1 MKTALELYDPQ
12 IYELIRQEAT
22 RQSGSI
28 RLIPSE
34 NYVSRA
40 VMQASGSCL
49 TNKYAEGY
57 PGRRYYEGQ
66 HVTDLIEKVAQE
78 RAKRLFKADHANVQ
92 PYSGSVANLAAYAAL
107 VEPGETIMGMSLVHG
122 GHLTHGWKASV
133 TSRFYKSV
141 QYPVD
146 PETGRLDYDHIR
158 DLARR
163 HRPKL
168 IISGATAYPREI
180 DFEIFGDIAAEVG
193 AYHVSD
199 IAHIAGLVVAGLHK
213 SPVPYADVVSST
225 THKTLRGPR
234 GGMLLCKAEHAEAVD
249 KAVFPG
255 LQGGPHMHTLTAIA
269 VAMAEADTPE
279 FVAYAAQVKKNAK
292 ALAGK
297 LLEHGFNLVSGG
309 TDNHLILIDL
319 RNKNVSGKKL
329 AKALDRARIVTN
341 YNTVPGDPA
350 PPSNPSGL
358 RIGTPAITTRG
369 MKEPEAEQIAGLING
384 VVENID
390 DESAIEQI
398 GREALLLCSRFPVP
412 EHFIIPSRNQLDM
425 MRVADRMTRP
435 LFE

>member
-1 MKTALELYDPQ
+1 MITALEQYDPQ
-12 IYELIRQEAT
+12 IYELVRQENA

-34 NYVSRA
+34 NYVSKA

-49 TNKYAEGY
+49 TNKYSEGY

-66 HVTDLIEKVAQE
+66 QVTDLIEKLAQE
-78 RAKRLFKADHANVQ
+78 RAKKLFKADHANVQ

-107 VEPGETIMGMSLVHG
+107 IEPGDTIMGMSLVHG
-122 GHLTHGWKASV
+122 GHLTHGWKVSL
-133 TSRFYKSV
+133 TSKFYKSCP
-141 QYPVD
+141 YPVD
-146 PETGRLDYDHIR
+146 PRTGRLDFNQIEE
-158 DLARR
+158 LAKK
-163 HRPKL
+163 HRPKI

-180 DFEIFGDIAAEVG
+180 DFEIFGQIAKSVG

-199 IAHIAGLVVAGLHK
+199 IAHISGLVVAGIHK
-213 SPVPYADVVSST
+213 SPIPYSDIVSTT

-234 GGMLLCKAEHAEAVD
+234 GGMLLCRAEHADKVD

-255 LQGGPHMHTLTAIA
+255 LQGGPHMQTITAIA

-279 FVAYAAQVKKNAK
+279 FVAYAKQIVKNAN
-292 ALAGK
+292 ALAEK
-297 LLEHGFNLVSGG
+297 LLEYGFNLVSGG

-319 RNKNVSGKKL
+319 RNKNIPGKKL

-350 PPSNPSGL
+350 PPANPSGL

-369 MKEPEAEQIAGLING
+369 MKEPQAKQVAGLIKK
-384 VVENID
+384 VAENVD
-390 DESAIEQI
+390 NESVIEEV
-398 GREALLLCSRFPVP
+398 GKDALLLCSQFPVP
-412 EHFIIPSRNQLDM
+412 DHFIIPNRNVEAMDAERL
-425 MRVADRMTRP
+425 TP
-435 LFE
+435 WLF